1 MQTSALKDSEPSFS
15 THLTQLSLLLSFD
28 DDTHI
33 STSEAAPVGC
43 QRLRAGPQKKES
55 KQAHDKQ
62 VVASVVHMPMRSSTA
77 SRAFNKRSGA
87 TPSSSRAFK
96 RRVMV
101 SHGLRAC
108 AARAPPPG
116 PSLVIEEE
124 TGASTNNRKVKL
136 PPIEHFKI
144 Q

>member
-1 MQTSALKDSEPSFS
+1 M
-15 THLTQLSLLLSFD
+15 
-28 DDTHI
+28 
-33 STSEAAPVGC
+33 AANDCV
-43 QRLRAGPQKKES
+43 RVRKKKES